1 MLKMHQNYCPICYEK
16 NQVYNPQLILNNSLL
31 HECPQCH
38 AQIVNLSPFR
48 VHLLHEIGT
57 QDFLIPSPPNDINLD
72 DLPIA
77 LVFDWSPF
85 EINQYANNKK
95 ALIEWVKIKTKP
107 EQEKLVNYKSLIEET
122 QTTLWRFGDD
132 IHEKIVNI
140 IMFGELS
147 DWSESVKDRNEAFCF
162 DNTLIESIDDINVVN
177 LYALLEK
184 IQVANDQLV
193 NLNPYLTD
201 KFKDDEE

>member
-1 MLKMHQNYCPICYEK
+1 MLKMHQNYCPICYETD
-16 NQVYNPQLILNNSLL
+16 QVYNPPLILNNSLL

-38 AQIVNLSPFR
+38 VQIVDLSPFR
-48 VHLLHEIGT
+48 VHVLHEIGT
-57 QDFLIPSPPNDINLD
+57 QDFLIPAPATDINLD
-72 DLPIA
+72 NLPIA
-77 LVFDWSPF
+77 LVYNWSPF
-85 EINQYANNKK
+85 EIDHYANHKESLK
-95 ALIEWVKIKTKP
+95 EWLKIKTIP
-107 EQEKLVNYKSLIEET
+107 AQEIIVNYQSIIEET
-122 QTTLWRFGDD
+122 QSTLWHFGDEL
-132 IHEKIVNI
+132 HEKIVNI
-140 IMFGELS
+140 IMYGELS
-147 DWSESVKDRNEAFCF
+147 DWNESVQDSTEAFCI